1 MHSLIIIGHE
11 PSYVMLRKTTSEEY
25 VEVLGMAQLCCSRF
39 QRLSLWKFLLQGRIG
54 YGNFIQCS
62 GNVLNSLEEC
72 WPNTGGDGLMKLSAL
87 SRLLPRC
94 FGFWFW
100 SSFMKQGCGRL
111 EHKTDGIFWLFYLD
125 ASRAPLA
132 CHGWSRLHGIW
143 RGSSARGAKR
153 TGCTASWS
161 IKATGRAIVVRVNW
175 IGENQEVMLFAHG
188 NFLCRRW
195 ILVRWI
201 LRAQRF
207 GSNVVW
213 NGLSRAGGAHKKL
226 RVVESEVGEDQKMFS
241 DGS

>member
-1 MHSLIIIGHE
+1 MHSLIITGFE

-100 SSFMKQGCGRL
+100 SSFMKQGCGWHQ
-111 EHKTDGIFWLFYLD
+111 HKTYGIFWLFYLD

-143 RGSSARGAKR
+143 RGSSARVLKELG
-153 TGCTASWS
+153 
-161 IKATGRAIVVRVNW
+161 
-175 IGENQEVMLFAHG
+175 
-188 NFLCRRW
+188 
-195 ILVRWI
+195 
-201 LRAQRF
+201 AQRA
-207 GSNVVW
+207 GALRQRAEQ
-213 NGLSRAGGAHKKL
+213 LSCGWIELEKTRK
-226 RVVESEVGEDQKMFS
+226 
-241 DGS
+241 